1 MVCAETHSSSPTQKH
16 FWQGMGSALCLASDP
31 VSETLLSEAAPAAQ
45 SALHLTSV
53 SANCCLPC
61 AILSVVLSIF
71 SVLFSIR
78 SRWPASEKG
87 TVLAEAPCMPAQL
100 SLQAGLGAQVLL
112 HSHSAEKAAHHL
124 QEGCPACL

>member
-1 MVCAETHSSSPTQKH
+1 MSAWSPSCNADLPPSRMVCADTHASSPTQTCYC
-16 FWQGMGSALCLASDP
+16 QGIGTALCLASGP
-31 VSETLLSEAAPAAQ
+31 VSEALLSEAAPAAQ

-78 SRWPASEKG
+78 SRWPASVKG
-87 TVLAEAPCMPAQL
+87 TILAQAPCMPAQL
-100 SLQAGLGAQVLL
+100 SSRG
-112 HSHSAEKAAHHL
+112 
-124 QEGCPACL
+124 GCL